1 MGLTMKLFE
10 YTAEQLSEMIKS
22 KKCSA
27 AEVTASVFERI
38 EQVEKK
44 TGAYITLTKEQ
55 ALKQASGVDAKIAL
69 GEQVGSLAGIPIGV
83 KDNICT
89 NGIKTT
95 CASKILYNFVPP
107 YNATVIEKLHQ
118 SNAVITGKLN
128 MDEFAM
134 GSSCENSYFKKT
146 TNPYDNTRVPGGSSG
161 GSAAAVS
168 NGEAVLALG
177 SDTGGS
183 IRQPASYCGVVGI
196 KPTYGLVSRFGLVA
210 FASSLDQIGTF
221 GRTVKDATLLFDA
234 IKGHDSLDATSVNTA
249 NEPIADKLTGDI
261 KGMKIGIPTEYFG
274 MGVENEIKQNVMN
287 AAKQLESLGAKLI
300 EISLP
305 STNYALSVYYIIA
318 CAEASSNLARFDGVK
333 YGYRAEHFENL
344 IDMYERSRSEGF
356 GAEVKHRIM
365 LGTFVLSSGYYDS
378 YYKKAKLTQNQ
389 IKVEFDDAFKSCDVL
404 LTPTAPTTAFKI
416 GDRTDDP
423 IRMYAADVCTVPI
436 NIAGLPAVSL
446 PCAKDAHGLPIGLQL
461 IGRKFSEQVILN
473 TGYAFEKNFCS
484 FGSKV
489 KI

>member
-1 MGLTMKLFE
+1 MKLFE

-22 KKCSA
+22 KQCSA
-27 AEVTASVFERI
+27 VDVTTSVFERI
-38 EQVEKK
+38 EQAEEK

-55 ALKQASGVDAKIAL
+55 ALSKANDVDKKIAS
-69 GEQVGSLAGIPIGV
+69 GEQVGSLAGIPVGV

-89 NGIKTT
+89 KGIKTT

-107 YNATVIEKLHQ
+107 YDANVMKKLH
-118 SNAVITGKLN
+118 SSDAVITGKLN
-128 MDEFAM
+128 LDEFAM

-146 TNPYDNTRVPGGSSG
+146 TNPHDNTRVPGGSSG
-161 GSAAAVS
+161 GSAAAVA
-168 NGEAVLALG
+168 NGEAVVALG

-183 IRQPASYCGVVGI
+183 IRQPASYCGVVGL
-196 KPTYGLVSRFGLVA
+196 KPTYGLVSRYGLVA

-221 GRTVKDATLLFDA
+221 GRTVKDATMLFDT
-234 IKGHDSLDATSVNTA
+234 IKGHDSRDATSVNNHYET
-249 NEPIADKLTGDI
+249 IADKLTGNV
-261 KGMKIGIPTEYFG
+261 KGMRIGIPTEYFG
-274 MGVENEIKQNVMN
+274 MGVEDEVKQSVMN
-287 AAKQLESLGAKLI
+287 SAKQLESLGAKLV

-305 STNYALSVYYIIA
+305 STGFALSAYYIIA

-356 GAEVKHRIM
+356 GAEVKRRIM
-365 LGTFVLSSGYYDS
+365 LGTFVLSSGYYDA
-378 YYKKAKLTQNQ
+378 YYNKAKLTQNQ
-389 IKVEFDDAFKSCDVL
+389 ITAEFENAFKSVDVL

-423 IRMYAADVCTVPI
+423 LKMYAADVCTVPV

-446 PCAKDAHGLPIGLQL
+446 PCGKDKQGLPIGLQL
-461 IGRKFSEQVILN
+461 IGKKFSEQVILN
-473 TGYAFEKNFCS
+473 TGYAFEKNFCN
-484 FGSKV
+484 FGNKV

>member
-1 MGLTMKLFE
+1 MKLFE

-27 AEVTASVFERI
+27 VEVTTSVFERI
-38 EQVEKK
+38 GQAEDK

-55 ALKQASGVDAKIAL
+55 ALSKAQEVDGKIAL
-69 GEQVGSLAGIPIGV
+69 GEQIGCLAGIPVGI

-89 NGIKTT
+89 KGIKTT
-95 CASKILYNFVPP
+95 CASKILNNFVPP
-107 YNATVIEKLHQ
+107 YDAEVTKKL
-118 SNAVITGKLN
+118 NMCDAVITGKLN

-134 GSSCENSYFKKT
+134 GSSCENSYFKNT
-146 TNPYDNTRVPGGSSG
+146 TNPHDNTRVPGGSSG
-161 GSAAAVS
+161 GSAAAVA
-168 NGEAVLALG
+168 NGEAVVALG

-183 IRQPASYCGVVGI
+183 IRQPASYCGVVGL
-196 KPTYGLVSRFGLVA
+196 KPTYGLVSRYGLVA

-221 GRTVKDATLLFDA
+221 GRTVKDATMLFDA
-234 IKGHDSLDATSVNTA
+234 IKGHDNRDATSVNTQY
-249 NEPIADKLTGDI
+249 ETIADKLTGDV

-274 MGVENEIKQNVMN
+274 MGVEDQVKQSVMN

-305 STNYALSVYYIIA
+305 STNYALSAYYIIA

-356 GAEVKHRIM
+356 GAEVKRRIM
-365 LGTFVLSSGYYDS
+365 LGTFVLSSGYYDA
-378 YYKKAKLTQNQ
+378 YYNKAKLTQNQ
-389 IKVEFDDAFKSCDVL
+389 ITAEFEDALKSCDVL
-404 LTPTAPTTAFKI
+404 LTPTSPTTAFKI

-423 IRMYAADVCTVPI
+423 LKMYAADVCTVPV

-446 PCAKDAHGLPIGLQL
+446 PCAKDKQGLPIGLQL
-461 IGRKFSEQVILN
+461 IGKKFSEQVILN
-473 TGYAFEKNFCS
+473 IGYAFEKNFCS
-484 FGSKV
+484 FGNKV
-489 KI
+489 IL